1 MQYKTNCIYIMAL
14 SKPSSNTI
22 YLSVADGNL
31 VRSYKEANANT
42 TQRVTKTGKLVHE
55 ERFKDLTALLVG
67 AETKENDFG
76 KQWCLKF
83 QDGEETYIVNMPYS
97 SRYAAS
103 FLKALPNI
111 DLAKNVKFMP
121 WSMNDKNDATKK
133 VTGITMYQNDGN
145 GMVKVAP
152 AFTKDKP
159 NGLPEM
165 KQIKVKGKVTWDDS
179 DMCEFLE
186 AKAKEC
192 FAKIAAAPINDE
204 NSEDL
209 EDAPF

>member
-14 SKPSSNTI
+14 SKLSSNTI

-42 TQRVTKTGKLVHE
+42 KQRVTKTGKLVHE
-55 ERFKDLTALLVG
+55 ERFNDLTALLVG

-83 QDGEETYIVNMPYS
+83 QEGEETYIVNMPYS

-121 WSMNDKNDATKK
+121 WSMNDKNDPAKK
-133 VTGITMYQNDGN
+133 VTGVTMYQNDGN

-152 AFTKDKP
+152 AFTKDAP

-165 KQIKVKGKVTWDDS
+165 VKIKVKGREQWDDS
-179 DMCEFLE
+179 AMAEFLE
-186 AKAKEC
+186 NVAKEC
-192 FAKIAAAPINDE
+192 FAKIAAASTNDE
-204 NSEDL
+204 GFEG
-209 EDAPF
+209 EEAPF

>member
-1 MQYKTNCIYIMAL
+1 MAL
-14 SKPSSNTI
+14 SKANGSNTI

-42 TQRVTKTGKLVHE
+42 NQRVTKTGKFVHE
-55 ERFKDLTALLVG
+55 ERFKDLTAKLVG

-97 SRYAAS
+97 SRYSAS

-111 DLAKNVKFMP
+111 DLSKNVKFMP
-121 WSMNDKNDATKK
+121 WSMVDKNDPAKK
-133 VTGITMYQNDGN
+133 VTGVTMYQNDGN
-145 GMVKVAP
+145 GMVKIAP
-152 AFTKDKP
+152 AFTKDAP

-179 DMCEFLE
+179 DMTEFLE
-186 AKAKEC
+186 NVAKEC
-192 FAKIAAAPINDE
+192 FAKIATASTNDE
-204 NSEDL
+204 GSEDL

>member
-1 MQYKTNCIYIMAL
+1 MAL
-14 SKPSSNTI
+14 TKNTGSNTI
-22 YLSVADGNL
+22 YLSVADGYL

-55 ERFKDLTALLVG
+55 EKFKDLTAILLG
-67 AETKENDFG
+67 TETKENDFG

-83 QDGEETYIVNMPYS
+83 KDGEDYYIINMPYS

-111 DLAKNVKFMP
+111 DLTKNVKFMP

-133 VTGITMYQNDGN
+133 VTGVTMYQDDGN
-145 GMVKVAP
+145 GMVKIAP
-152 AFTKDKP
+152 AFTKDNP
-159 NGLPEM
+159 NGLPQM
-165 KQIKVKGKVTWDDS
+165 KQVKVKGVLTWDDS
-179 DMCEFLE
+179 DMNEFLE

-192 FAKIAAAPINDE
+192 FAKIAFPPTSDE
-204 NSEDL
+204 GE
-209 EDAPF
+209 EAPF

>member
-1 MQYKTNCIYIMAL
+1 MQSRIKQSTYLIMAL
-14 SKPSSNTI
+14 SKQSSNTN

-31 VRSYKEANANT
+31 VRQHREATSET

-55 ERFKDLTALLVG
+55 ERFKDLTAKLLG

-83 QDGEETYIVNMPYS
+83 QDGEDTYIVNMPYS

-111 DLAKNVKFMP
+111 DLTKNVKFMP
-121 WSMNDKNDATKK
+121 WSMTDKQDATKK
-133 VTGITMYQNDGN
+133 VTGVTMYQDDGN
-145 GMVKVAP
+145 GKVKVAP
-152 AFTKDKP
+152 AFTRDEP
-159 NGLPEM
+159 NGLPQM
-165 KQIKVKGKVTWDDS
+165 KKIKVKGKEQWDDS
-179 DMCEFLE
+179 EMMEFLE

-192 FAKIAAAPINDE
+192 FAKIAGAPTSDE
-204 NSEDL
+204 GIEDV
-209 EDAPF
+209 PF

>member
-1 MQYKTNCIYIMAL
+1 MAL
-14 SKPSSNTI
+14 TKQSSNTI

-31 VRSYKEANANT
+31 VRQHREATNET

-55 ERFKDLTALLVG
+55 ERFKDLVAQLLG

-83 QDGEETYIVNMPYS
+83 KDGEDMYIVNMPYS

-111 DLAKNVKFMP
+111 DLTKIVKFMP
-121 WSMNDKNDATKK
+121 WSMQDKNDSTKK
-133 VTGITMYQNDGN
+133 VTGVTMYQDDGN
-145 GMVKVAP
+145 GVVKIAP
-152 AFTKDKP
+152 AFTKDNP
-159 NGLPEM
+159 NGLPQM
-165 KQIKVKGKVTWDDS
+165 KQVKVKGVLTWDDTE
-179 DMCEFLE
+179 MNEFLE
-186 AKAKEC
+186 AMANKK
-192 FAKIAAAPINDE
+192 FATIASAPTSDE
-204 NSEDL
+204 GV

>member
-1 MQYKTNCIYIMAL
+1 MAL
-14 SKPSSNTI
+14 SKANGSNTI
-22 YLSVADGNL
+22 YLSVADGYL
-31 VRSYKEANANT
+31 VRSHKEANSNT

-55 ERFKDLTALLVG
+55 EKFKDLTAKLVG

-97 SRYAAS
+97 SRYSAS

-111 DLAKNVKFMP
+111 DLTKNIKFMP
-121 WSMNDKNDATKK
+121 WSMVDKNDATKK
-133 VTGITMYQNDGN
+133 VTGITCYQNDGN
-145 GMVKVAP
+145 GMVKVQP
-152 AFTKDKP
+152 AFTKDAP

-179 DMCEFLE
+179 DMTEFLE
-186 AKAKEC
+186 NVAKKC
-192 FAKIAAAPINDE
+192 FAKIAVAPTNDE
-204 NSEDL
+204 GFEG
-209 EDAPF
+209 EEAPF

>member
-1 MQYKTNCIYIMAL
+1 MAL
-14 SKPSSNTI
+14 SKQSSNTI

-31 VRSYKEANANT
+31 VRQFREATADT
-42 TQRVTKTGKLVHE
+42 VQRVTKTGKLVHE
-55 ERFKDLTALLVG
+55 EKYKDLTAKLIG

-83 QDGEETYIVNMPYS
+83 KDGEDNYIVNMPYS

-111 DLAKNVKFMP
+111 DLTKLIKFMP
-121 WSMNDKNDATKK
+121 WSMTDKQDATKK
-133 VTGITMYQNDGN
+133 VTGITCYQNDGN
-145 GMVKVAP
+145 GMVKIPP
-152 AFTKDKP
+152 AFTKDAP

-165 KQIKVKGKVTWDDS
+165 KQIKVKGKITWDDS
-179 DMCEFLE
+179 DMTDFLE
-186 AKAKEC
+186 NVAKEC
-192 FAKIAAAPINDE
+192 FAKIAAAPTNDE
-204 NSEDL
+204 GGEDL

>member
-1 MQYKTNCIYIMAL
+1 MAL
-14 SKPSSNTI
+14 SKQSSNTI

-31 VRSYKEANANT
+31 VRSFREAT
-42 TQRVTKTGKLVHE
+42 SESTQRVTKTGKLVHE
-55 ERFKDLTALLVG
+55 EKYKDLTGLLVG

-83 QDGEETYIVNMPYS
+83 KDGEDNYIVNMPYS
-97 SRYAAS
+97 SRYSSS

-111 DLAKNVKFMP
+111 DLTKLVKFMP
-121 WSMNDKNDATKK
+121 WSMTDKNDATKK

-145 GMVKVAP
+145 GFVKIAP
-152 AFTKDKP
+152 AFTKDNP

-165 KQIKVKGKVTWDDS
+165 KQIKVKGKIIWDDS
-179 DMCEFLE
+179 DMTDFLE
-186 AKAKEC
+186 NVAKEC
-192 FAKIAAAPINDE
+192 FAKIAAAPTNDE
-204 NSEDL
+204 GGEDL

>member
-1 MQYKTNCIYIMAL
+1 
-14 SKPSSNTI
+14 
-22 YLSVADGNL
+22 
-31 VRSYKEANANT
+31 
-42 TQRVTKTGKLVHE
+42 
-55 ERFKDLTALLVG
+55 
-67 AETKENDFG
+67 
-76 KQWCLKF
+76 
-83 QDGEETYIVNMPYS
+83 
-97 SRYAAS
+97 
-103 FLKALPNI
+103 
-111 DLAKNVKFMP
+111 
-121 WSMNDKNDATKK
+121 MNDKNDATKK

-145 GMVKVAP
+145 GFVKIAP

>member
-1 MQYKTNCIYIMAL
+1 MAL
-14 SKPSSNTI
+14 SKANGSNTI
-22 YLSVADGNL
+22 YLSVADGYL
-31 VRSYKEANANT
+31 VRSHKEANSNT

-55 ERFKDLTALLVG
+55 EKFKDLTAKLVG

-97 SRYAAS
+97 SRYSAS

-111 DLAKNVKFMP
+111 DLTKNIKFMP
-121 WSMNDKNDATKK
+121 WSMVDKNDATKK

-145 GMVKVAP
+145 GMVKVQP
-152 AFTKDKP
+152 AFTKDAP

-179 DMCEFLE
+179 DMTEFLE
-186 AKAKEC
+186 NVAKKC
-192 FAKIAAAPINDE
+192 FAKIAVAPTNDE
-204 NSEDL
+204 GFEG
-209 EDAPF
+209 EEAPF

>member
-1 MQYKTNCIYIMAL
+1 MAL
-14 SKPSSNTI
+14 SKSNGSNTI

-31 VRSYKEANANT
+31 VRSYKEANSNT

-55 ERFKDLTALLVG
+55 EKFKDLTAKLVG

-97 SRYAAS
+97 SRYSAS

-111 DLAKNVKFMP
+111 DLSKNVKFMP
-121 WSMNDKNDATKK
+121 WSMVKKKKKKKK
-133 VTGITMYQNDGN
+133 VTGVTMNQNDGN

-152 AFTKDKP
+152 AFTKDAP

-179 DMCEFLE
+179 DMTEFLE
-186 AKAKEC
+186 NVAKEC
-192 FAKIAAAPINDE
+192 FAKIATASTNDE
-204 NSEDL
+204 V
-209 EDAPF
+209 F

>member
-1 MQYKTNCIYIMAL
+1 MAL
-14 SKPSSNTI
+14 SKANGSNTI
-22 YLSVADGNL
+22 YLSVADGYL
-31 VRSYKEANANT
+31 VRSHKEANSNT

-55 ERFKDLTALLVG
+55 EKFKDLTAKLVG

-97 SRYAAS
+97 SRYSAS

-111 DLAKNVKFMP
+111 DLSKNVKFMP
-121 WSMNDKNDATKK
+121 WSMVDKNDPAKK
-133 VTGITMYQNDGN
+133 VTGVTMYQNDGN

-152 AFTKDKP
+152 AFTKDAP

-179 DMCEFLE
+179 DMTEFLE
-186 AKAKEC
+186 NVAKEC
-192 FAKIAAAPINDE
+192 FAKIAVAPTNDE
-204 NSEDL
+204 GFEG
-209 EDAPF
+209 EKAPF

>member
-1 MQYKTNCIYIMAL
+1 MAL
-14 SKPSSNTI
+14 SKANGSNTI
-22 YLSVADGNL
+22 YLSVADGYL
-31 VRSYKEANANT
+31 VRSHKEANSNT
-42 TQRVTKTGKLVHE
+42 TQRVTKKGKLVHE
-55 ERFKDLTALLVG
+55 EKFKDLAAKLVG

-97 SRYAAS
+97 SRYSAS

-111 DLAKNVKFMP
+111 DLTKNIKFTP
-121 WSMNDKNDATKK
+121 WSMVDKNDATKK
-133 VTGITMYQNDGN
+133 VTGITCYQNDGN
-145 GMVKVAP
+145 GMVKVQP
-152 AFTKDKP
+152 AFTKNAP

-179 DMCEFLE
+179 DMTEFLE
-186 AKAKEC
+186 NVAKKC
-192 FAKIAAAPINDE
+192 FAKIAAAAPSTDD
-204 NSEDL
+204 SGEDL

>member
-1 MQYKTNCIYIMAL
+1 MAL
-14 SKPSSNTI
+14 SKANGSNTI
-22 YLSVADGNL
+22 YLSVADGYL
-31 VRSYKEANANT
+31 VRSHKEANSNT

-55 ERFKDLTALLVG
+55 EKFKDLTAKLVG

-97 SRYAAS
+97 SRYSAS

-111 DLAKNVKFMP
+111 DLTKNIKFMP
-121 WSMNDKNDATKK
+121 WSMVDKNDATKK
-133 VTGITMYQNDGN
+133 VTGITCYQNDGN
-145 GMVKVAP
+145 GMVKVQP
-152 AFTKDKP
+152 AFTKDAP

-179 DMCEFLE
+179 DMTEFLE
-186 AKAKEC
+186 NVAKKC
-192 FAKIAAAPINDE
+192 FAKIAVAPSNDE
-204 NSEDL
+204 GSEDL

>member
-1 MQYKTNCIYIMAL
+1 MAL
-14 SKPSSNTI
+14 SKPSSNKI

-42 TQRVTKTGKLVHE
+42 NQRVTKTGKLVHE
-55 ERFKDLTALLVG
+55 EKFKDLTAKLVG

-97 SRYAAS
+97 SRYSAS

-111 DLAKNVKFMP
+111 DLTKNIKFMP
-121 WSMNDKNDATKK
+121 WSMVDKNDATKK
-133 VTGITMYQNDGN
+133 VTGITCYQNDGN
-145 GMVKVAP
+145 GMVKVQP
-152 AFTKDKP
+152 AFTKDAP

-179 DMCEFLE
+179 DMTEFLE
-186 AKAKEC
+186 NVAKKC
-192 FAKIAAAPINDE
+192 FAKIAVAPTNDE
-204 NSEDL
+204 GFEG
-209 EDAPF
+209 EEAPF

>member
-1 MQYKTNCIYIMAL
+1 MAL
-14 SKPSSNTI
+14 SKQSSNTI

-31 VRSYKEANANT
+31 VRSFREATADT
-42 TQRVTKTGKLVHE
+42 VQRVTKTGKLVHE
-55 ERFKDLTALLVG
+55 EKYKDLTAKLIG

-83 QDGEETYIVNMPYS
+83 QDGEDNYIVNMPYS

-111 DLAKNVKFMP
+111 DLTKLIKFMP
-121 WSMNDKNDATKK
+121 WSITDKQDATKK
-133 VTGITMYQNDGN
+133 VTGITCYQNDGN
-145 GMVKVAP
+145 GMVKIPP
-152 AFTKDKP
+152 AFTKDAP

-165 KQIKVKGKVTWDDS
+165 KQIKVKGKITWDDS
-179 DMCEFLE
+179 DMTDFLE
-186 AKAKEC
+186 NVAKEC
-192 FAKIAAAPINDE
+192 FAKIAAAPTNDE
-204 NSEDL
+204 GGEDL

>member
-1 MQYKTNCIYIMAL
+1 MAL
-14 SKPSSNTI
+14 SKANGSNTI
-22 YLSVADGNL
+22 YLSVADGYL
-31 VRSYKEANANT
+31 VRSYKEANSNT

-55 ERFKDLTALLVG
+55 EKFKDLTAKLVG

-97 SRYAAS
+97 SRYSAS

-111 DLAKNVKFMP
+111 DLTKNVKFMP
-121 WSMNDKNDATKK
+121 WSMVDKNDAAKK

-145 GMVKVAP
+145 GMVKIAP
-152 AFTKDKP
+152 AFTKDAP

-179 DMCEFLE
+179 DMTEFLE
-186 AKAKEC
+186 NVAKEC
-192 FAKIAAAPINDE
+192 FAKIAAASTNDE
-204 NSEDL
+204 GSEDL